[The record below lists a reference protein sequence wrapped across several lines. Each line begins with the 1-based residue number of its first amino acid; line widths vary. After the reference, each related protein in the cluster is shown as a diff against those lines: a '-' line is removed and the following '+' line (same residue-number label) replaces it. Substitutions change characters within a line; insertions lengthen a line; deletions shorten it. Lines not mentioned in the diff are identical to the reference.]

1 MKISQ
6 KKRER
11 IMIKTSMIGIA
22 TNLFLSFFKAVI
34 GLMSHSISVTLD
46 ALNNFS
52 DALSSIIT
60 IIGTKLANK
69 KPDREHP
76 YGHGRY
82 EYLTS
87 IGIALLILYAGIS
100 ALIESIKKIIHPQV
114 SQYTWISV
122 LVMIVAIITKIIL
135 GTYVKEKG
143 NQVHSTSVIASGKDA
158 LFDAILTISV
168 LISIILNMIFHIQ
181 IEAYVGIIISL
192 FIIKAGYEIIS
203 EMISEL
209 LGARIGADITNKVL
223 DVIRQDEDVL
233 GAYDL
238 ILHNYGP
245 RYLMGS
251 VHVEVSD
258 TMTARQIDTMTRR
271 IMNSVASQT
280 GVMMSAIGV
289 YSSNTLDQQLE
300 SMNQQI
306 RTVVS
311 QYEEV
316 LQMHGL
322 YIDRDKK
329 TITFDVVTDF
339 GLENKE
345 LLKENITSQIQ
356 DKYPEYQVEV
366 IVEHDYSDI

>member
-1 MKISQ
+1 M
-6 KKRER
+6 
-11 IMIKTSMIGIA
+11 
-22 TNLFLSFFKAVI
+22 
-34 GLMSHSISVTLD
+34 
-46 ALNNFS
+46 
-52 DALSSIIT
+52 
-60 IIGTKLANK
+60 
-69 KPDREHP
+69 
-76 YGHGRY
+76 
-82 EYLTS
+82 
-87 IGIALLILYAGIS
+87 
-100 ALIESIKKIIHPQV
+100 
-114 SQYTWISV
+114 
-122 LVMIVAIITKIIL
+122 
-135 GTYVKEKG
+135 
-143 NQVHSTSVIASGKDA
+143 
-158 LFDAILTISV
+158 
-168 LISIILNMIFHIQ
+168 
-181 IEAYVGIIISL
+181 
-192 FIIKAGYEIIS
+192 
-203 EMISEL
+203 
-209 LGARIGADITNKVL
+209 
-223 DVIRQDEDVL
+223 

-300 SMNQQI
+300 GMNQQI